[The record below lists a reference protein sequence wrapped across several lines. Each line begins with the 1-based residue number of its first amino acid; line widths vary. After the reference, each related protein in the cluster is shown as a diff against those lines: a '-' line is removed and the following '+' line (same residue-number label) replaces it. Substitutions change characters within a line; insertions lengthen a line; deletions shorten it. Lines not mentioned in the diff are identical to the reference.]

1 MQTVPTQL
9 PINEVDNMKAEYKQP
24 RAYFEIVLPKDIITL
39 SSGQDGEGFKT
50 SWDNQISLGD
60 GFKE

>member
-1 MQTVPTQL
+1 
-9 PINEVDNMKAEYKQP
+9 MKAEYKQP

-50 SWDNQISLGD
+50 SWENQISLGD